1 MLFADRIKELRE
13 KKQMVQR
20 QFATALETDTPMYS
34 KIERGERRAKREQI
48 TLIAKLL
55 QIDETELVT
64 LWLADKFIA
73 AIGTETEFAPKAFK
87 VALEKAKNK

>member
-20 QFATALETDTPMYS
+20 QFAAALELDTPMYS

-48 TLIAKLL
+48 TVIAKLL
-55 QIDETELVT
+55 QIDEIELVT
-64 LWLADKFIA
+64 LWLADKFII
-73 AIGTETEFAPKAFK
+73 AIGTEIELAPQAFK
-87 VALEKAKNK
+87 VALLKAKKK